1 MSNLSVYIIEKFKDS
16 IKEKDDI
23 ILIGYSND
31 ASVATNEILSFRPDV
46 VIADL
51 ELHLGK
57 GSGLDVLS
65 NISSS
70 DLSKKPY
77 IMVTT
82 NNSSQKTYEYA
93 RQLGADYILYKH
105 QSDYSEEY
113 VISFISISFSTPS

>member
-1 MSNLSVYIIEKFKDS
+1 MSNLSVYIIEDDKMIIEKFKDS

-70 DLSKKPY
+70 DLSKNL
-77 IMVTT
+77 I
-82 NNSSQKTYEYA
+82 
-93 RQLGADYILYKH
+93 
-105 QSDYSEEY
+105 
-113 VISFISISFSTPS
+113 